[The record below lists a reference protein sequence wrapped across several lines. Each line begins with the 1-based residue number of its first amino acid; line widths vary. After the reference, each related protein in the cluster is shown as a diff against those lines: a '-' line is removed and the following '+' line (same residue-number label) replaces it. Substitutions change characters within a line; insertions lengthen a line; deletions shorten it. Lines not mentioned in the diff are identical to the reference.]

1 MSANEMFYNSSTGEG
16 YAVHQAELERQANAK
31 IEYENSDAFKTEMQA
46 ELNKLEQSLVENSY
60 KRLQPGVDTLKKD
73 KVYYIIRSINLGR
86 RVSVYPTKVT
96 CIKVNTDGTG
106 NFQDAEY
113 GASIYNNI
121 SLDNYDGNKQKILG
135 IWYRKPS
142 LSTALGIGSAS
153 KYTAGKKIRK
163 SKRKSRKSKKS
174 RKTRQ
179 AKRR

>member
-31 IEYENSDAFKTEMQA
+31 IEYENSDAFKTEMQS
-46 ELNKLEQSLVENSY
+46 ELNRLEKYLVENSY
-60 KRLQPGVDTLKKD
+60 KRLQPGVDKLEEN

-86 RVSVYPTKVT
+86 RVSVYPIKVT

-106 NFQDAEY
+106 NFKSAVSD
-113 GASIYNNI
+113 SIYNNI

>member
-1 MSANEMFYNSSTGEG
+1 
-16 YAVHQAELERQANAK
+16 
-31 IEYENSDAFKTEMQA
+31 MQS
-46 ELNKLEQSLVENSY
+46 ELNRLEQYLVKNSY
-60 KRLQPGVDTLKKD
+60 KRLQPDVDKLKEN

-86 RVSVYPTKVT
+86 RVSVYPIKVT

-106 NFQDAEY
+106 NFKDAEY
-113 GASIYNNI
+113 GSIYNNI
-121 SLDNYDGNKQKILG
+121 SLDNYDSNKQKILG

-142 LSTALGIGSAS
+142 LSTAFGIGSAS
-153 KYTAGKKIRK
+153 KYTAGKKIRKSKRK